1 MQWFPQIKK
10 VKWMKRENPMD
21 NDMKNENNA
30 MDPVVEIST
39 TAQEISPRDCTG
51 IEHSD
56 PSTLVIVGAT
66 GDLTARKLVPALFN
80 LHLNDGL
87 PDPFRIVGCGRTKLN
102 DLQFRRKMKN
112 ALTEK
117 DILDDSKWDAFSQTL
132 YYRTVD
138 YEDSDSFVHLAKFL
152 RKLDQKNNTRGN
164 RIFYLALPPS
174 LYEPVAQMLGQS
186 GLSEEKENGN
196 GWSRLVIEKPFGRD
210 FKTAVELNQSIQ
222 EHFKEHQIFRIDHY
236 LAKET
241 VQNILMFRFANAIFE
256 PIWNRR
262 YIDHVNIL
270 ASETLGVE
278 HRAGYYEQAGVIR
291 DMFQNH
297 MMQLL
302 AFTAMEPPSQF
313 ETGRVRDEKVKVF
326 RSLRPFPVEK
336 LNEHIVLGQYGP
348 GNINGKQV
356 PGYREEPNINPDS
369 LTPTFAKMKVFID
382 NWRWQGVPFFI
393 TSGKRLAQ
401 KITKIVIQFKEIP
414 HSIFRQTIEE
424 RIDANRLT
432 LGIYPDEKITL
443 TFQTKNPGAQV
454 CLRSVTMDFSYHQNY
469 TGPILD
475 AYEKVLIDCMLGD
488 QMLFWRQDSIEHCW
502 SFLTP
507 ILKECET
514 CDNQSEMLQFYES
527 GSWGPPAIR
536 RI

>member
-1 MQWFPQIKK
+1 MRE
-10 VKWMKRENPMD
+10 RENIMA
-21 NDMKNENNA
+21 NDMKNRNSVTDSA
-30 MDPVVEIST
+30 IEIST
-39 TAQEISPRDCTG
+39 TAQEMSTKDCVR
-51 IEHSD
+51 IERSD

-80 LHLNDGL
+80 LYINDGL
-87 PDPFRIVGCGRTKLN
+87 PDPFRIVGCGRTKLSHAE
-102 DLQFRRKMKN
+102 FRGKMEK
-112 ALTEK
+112 ALMEK
-117 DILDDSKWDAFSQTL
+117 GVLDDSTWLSFSENL
-132 YYRTVD
+132 HYVSVD
-138 YEDSDSFVHLAKFL
+138 YEDLGSFVNLSKFL
-152 RKLDQKNNTRGN
+152 NALDQKHNTQGN

-174 LYEPVAQMLGQS
+174 LYEPVAHMLGKS
-186 GLSEEKENGN
+186 GLSAEKENGN

-210 FKTAVELNQSIQ
+210 FKTAIELNQSIQ
-222 EHFKEHQIFRIDHY
+222 RHFKEHQIFRIDHY

-256 PIWNRR
+256 PVWNRR

-270 ASETLGVE
+270 ASELLGVE

-302 AFTAMEPPSQF
+302 AFTAMEAPSQF
-313 ETGRVRDEKVKVF
+313 ETDRVRDEKVKVF
-326 RSLRPFPVEK
+326 RSLRPFPIEK

-348 GNINGKQV
+348 GKINGKPV
-356 PGYREEPNINPDS
+356 PGYREEHNINPDS
-369 LTPTFAKMKVFID
+369 ITPTFAKMKVFID
-382 NWRWQGVPFFI
+382 NWRWQGIPFYI
-393 TSGKRLAQ
+393 TSGKRLAK
-401 KITKIVIQFKEIP
+401 KITEIVIQFKDIP
-414 HSIFRQTIEE
+414 HSMFRQAIEE
-424 RIDANRLT
+424 HVDANRLI

-443 TFQTKNPGAQV
+443 TFQTKNPGARV
-454 CLRSVTMDFSYHQNY
+454 CLRSVTMDFSYHQNF
-469 TGPILD
+469 TGAILD

-507 ILKECET
+507 ILNECEA
-514 CDNQSEMLQFYES
+514 CDNPSALLQFYES
-527 GSWGPPAIR
+527 GSWGPQTIN

>member
-1 MQWFPQIKK
+1 MQ
-10 VKWMKRENPMD
+10 RENPME
-21 NDMKNENNA
+21 NDIKYKNN
-30 MDPVVEIST
+30 DPDLMIEVSSPAKEI
-39 TAQEISPRDCTG
+39 RRKNCTG
-51 IEHSD
+51 IEQSD
-56 PSTLVIVGAT
+56 PSTIVIMGAT

-80 LHLNDGL
+80 LYLNDGL
-87 PDPFRIVGCGRTKLN
+87 PDPFRIVGCGRTNLN
-102 DLQFRRKMKN
+102 DRQFRRKMEK

-117 DILDDSKWDAFSQTL
+117 GILDDSKWDAFSEIL
-132 YYRTVD
+132 HYRPVD
-138 YEDSDSFVHLAKFL
+138 YEDSGSFVNLSKFL
-152 RKLDQKNNTRGN
+152 RKLDQKHNTQGN

-174 LYEPVAQMLGQS
+174 LYEPVAHMLGQS
-186 GLSEEKENGN
+186 GLSMERENGN

-210 FKTAVELNQSIQ
+210 FKSAVELNQLIQ
-222 EHFKEHQIFRIDHY
+222 RHFKEHQIFRIDHY

-262 YIDHVNIL
+262 YIDHVYIL

-302 AFTAMEPPSQF
+302 AFTAMEAPSQF

-336 LNEHIVLGQYGP
+336 LHEHIVLGQYGP
-348 GNINGKQV
+348 GKINGKPV
-356 PGYREEPNINPDS
+356 PGYREEPNIKPDS

-382 NWRWQGVPFFI
+382 NWRWQGIPFYMI
-393 TSGKRLAQ
+393 SGKRLAK
-401 KITKIVIQFKEIP
+401 KITEIVIHFKDIP
-414 HSIFRQTIEE
+414 HSMFRQTLRE

-443 TFQTKNPGAQV
+443 AFQTKNPGARV
-454 CLRSVTMDFSYHQNY
+454 CLRSVTMDFSYDQNF

-507 ILKECET
+507 ILNECET
-514 CDNQSEMLQFYES
+514 CDDSSDMLQFYES
-527 GSWGPPAIR
+527 GSWGPRAIH

>member
-1 MQWFPQIKK
+1 
-10 VKWMKRENPMD
+10 MKRENDMD
-21 NDMKNENNA
+21 NDIKNKSSATDLIIEVSA
-30 MDPVVEIST
+30 P
-39 TAQEISPRDCTG
+39 AKEISPKNCIG

-56 PSTLVIVGAT
+56 PCTIVIIGAT

-80 LHLNDGL
+80 LYLNDGL
-87 PDPFRIVGCGRTKLN
+87 PDSFSIVGCGRTKLN
-102 DLQFRRKMKN
+102 DQQFRGKMEN
-112 ALTEK
+112 ALRVK
-117 DILDDSKWDAFSQTL
+117 GMMDDSKWHVFSDNL
-132 YYRTVD
+132 HYRSVD
-138 YEDSDSFVHLAKFL
+138 YEDLGSFINLAKFL
-152 RKLDQKNNTRGN
+152 RKLDQKHNTRGN

-174 LYEPVAQMLGQS
+174 LYKPVAQMLGQS
-186 GLSEEKENGN
+186 GLSEERKNGN

-210 FKTAVELNQSIQ
+210 FNTAVELNQSIQ
-222 EHFKEHQIFRIDHY
+222 RHFKEHQIFRIDHY

-241 VQNILMFRFANAIFE
+241 VQNILMFRFTNAIFE

-262 YIDHVNIL
+262 YIDHVNIFS
-270 ASETLGVE
+270 SETLGVE

-302 AFTAMEPPSQF
+302 ALTAMEAPSQF
-313 ETGRVRDEKVKVF
+313 ETGRVRDEKTKVF

-336 LNEHIVLGQYGP
+336 LRDHIVLGQYGP
-348 GNINGKQV
+348 GNINGKPV
-356 PGYREEPNINPDS
+356 PGYRIEPNISPDS
-369 LTPTFAKMKVFID
+369 LTPTYAEMKVFID
-382 NWRWQGVPFFI
+382 NWRWQGIPFYL
-393 TSGKRLAQ
+393 TSGKRLAK
-401 KITKIVIQFKEIP
+401 KITKIDIQFKEIP
-414 HSIFRQTIEE
+414 HSMFRQTLGE
-424 RIDANRLT
+424 RIDANQLT

-443 TFQTKNPGAQV
+443 TFQTKNPGVRV
-454 CLRSVTMDFSYHQNY
+454 CLRPVTMDFSYHQNY
-469 TGPILD
+469 TGPIFD

-488 QMLFWRQDSIEHCW
+488 QMLFWRQDGIEHCW

-527 GSWGPPAIR
+527 GSWGPSAIR